1 MNERFAEKLGLRAP
15 DDRVPRSSWKEWCLN
30 DRSPSSLGAHGKF
43 AGLDDRFP
51 AWLDIKA
58 GQSSDEVQLVLL
70 TGDQPI
76 GLAGV
81 SEGLSDEVALWLVP
95 RTSMRW
101 LLFSALARQ
110 RWEWS
115 VTQPLVP
122 CHDGSFE
129 ASIDV
134 VVGHATRP
142 RTWTVTR
149 APSDLNYSVVSPEA
163 PAGTVALVGPR
174 AMWTLVGDIVDL
186 AETAK
191 QSAEGRAV
199 YQAGSA

>member
-101 LLFSALARQ
+101 L
-110 RWEWS
+110 
-115 VTQPLVP
+115 QPLVP

-163 PAGTVALVGPR
+163 LAGTVALVGPR

>member
-1 MNERFAEKLGLRAP
+1 M
-15 DDRVPRSSWKEWCLN
+15 
-30 DRSPSSLGAHGKF
+30 
-43 AGLDDRFP
+43 
-51 AWLDIKA
+51 
-58 GQSSDEVQLVLL
+58 
-70 TGDQPI
+70 
-76 GLAGV
+76 
-81 SEGLSDEVALWLVP
+81 
-95 RTSMRW
+95 
-101 LLFSALARQ
+101 
-110 RWEWS
+110 
-115 VTQPLVP
+115 
-122 CHDGSFE
+122 
-129 ASIDV
+129 

-163 PAGTVALVGPR
+163 LAGTVALVGPR